1 MSLIKYAKTYIVNQ
15 AKYAHLNAF
24 VSRVDPSTLL
34 NVPPYPPLATDG
46 EGNADWH
53 NLRGMPIAVKDN
65 ICTKDFKTT
74 AASGILKDFTS
85 PYDAT
90 VVKLLREEGVVLVG
104 KTNMDEFGMGSH
116 SINSHSGPVKM
127 QRYEGEEASAGG
139 SSGGSALAVASSQ
152 CWAAL
157 GTDTGGSVRLP
168 ATYTG
173 VVGFK
178 PSYGLLS
185 RWGVIAYANSLDTVG
200 ILAKSARNAERV
212 FEKLNVYDPQDPTS
226 LPPSTRSR
234 LGSTESV
241 PESLRIGIPLDYN
254 IATLHPAVRHTW
266 ARALR
271 ALAEKGHTLHPVRLP
286 ATQHALSAYY
296 VLAPAEASSNLAKYD
311 GVRFGS
317 RAEGIDGSPDSV
329 LFAKTRGQ
337 GFGAEVQRRILLGA
351 FSLSAQA
358 IDNYF
363 IQAQKVRRLVQ
374 QDFNNVFAKANP
386 LSSEGMTSGDAVEKV
401 DVLLCPTAP
410 TFAPALSD
418 VQQQDPLKAYMNDVF
433 TVPASLA
440 GLPAI
445 SLPVHIT
452 QEEDLALHGDQDIRE
467 SAGMQ
472 IIGQYGDDKTVL
484 NAARSL
490 ELALKAAQVTA
501 KPDMTAWGHSS
512 LGKASI
518 RQRKKYQE
526 EANELGL
533 SMAEAMPIIEAQ
545 RLGAT
550 KRLAA
555 TFYEALGAARLNE
568 AASFHRQSRQ
578 EYIARFIDEEDPLL
592 AEKLLF
598 AKQTEFLK
606 RMEARRERLER
617 NAQRSQREVDELTE
631 ASTAEDAEAPKLEVA
646 EAPKA
651 NDTDRPANEHH
662 GSKPLR
668 SLGTSFYR
676 NAVSIKNWRRAT
688 FKNEAIDLKRDG
700 GKLYTNLPP
709 PSELELKKDVKFWL
723 LKPKEPPPPE
733 LEVKKDIYVWR
744 LQPKKSPSGRNL
756 GRKGAKAKQQAI
768 QSIGG
773 VEEEMKKEVEEK
785 RNEAV
790 EQEAKADM
798 KDEKSE

>member
-1 MSLIKYAKTYIVNQ
+1 
-15 AKYAHLNAF
+15 
-24 VSRVDPSTLL
+24 
-34 NVPPYPPLATDG
+34 
-46 EGNADWH
+46 
-53 NLRGMPIAVKDN
+53 
-65 ICTKDFKTT
+65 
-74 AASGILKDFTS
+74 
-85 PYDAT
+85 
-90 VVKLLREEGVVLVG
+90 
-104 KTNMDEFGMGSH
+104 
-116 SINSHSGPVKM
+116 
-127 QRYEGEEASAGG
+127 
-139 SSGGSALAVASSQ
+139 
-152 CWAAL
+152 
-157 GTDTGGSVRLP
+157 
-168 ATYTG
+168 
-173 VVGFK
+173 
-178 PSYGLLS
+178 
-185 RWGVIAYANSLDTVG
+185 
-200 ILAKSARNAERV
+200 
-212 FEKLNVYDPQDPTS
+212 
-226 LPPSTRSR
+226 
-234 LGSTESV
+234 
-241 PESLRIGIPLDYN
+241 
-254 IATLHPAVRHTW
+254 
-266 ARALR
+266 
-271 ALAEKGHTLHPVRLP
+271 
-286 ATQHALSAYY
+286 
-296 VLAPAEASSNLAKYD
+296 LAKYD

-317 RAEGIDGSPDSV
+317 RAKGIDGSPDSV

-374 QDFNNVFAKANP
+374 QDFNNVFAKVNP
-386 LSSEGMTSGDAVEKV
+386 LSSEGTTSGYAVDKV

-410 TFAPALSD
+410 TFAPALSE

-452 QEEDLALHGDQDIRE
+452 QEENLALHRDQNIRE
-467 SAGMQ
+467 SVGMQ

-490 ELALKAAQVTA
+490 ELALKAVQVTA

-512 LGKASI
+512 LGKASV

-526 EANELGL
+526 KANELGL
-533 SMAEAMPIIEAQ
+533 SMAEAIPIIEAQ

-568 AASFHRQSRQ
+568 AASFYRQSRQ

-598 AKQTEFLK
+598 AKQMEHLK
-606 RMEARRERLER
+606 RMEARRKRLER
-617 NAQRSQREVDELTE
+617 SEGRSQREVDELTE
-631 ASTAEDAEAPKLEVA
+631 ASTAEDAEAPKSEDA
-646 EAPKA
+646 ETPKA
-651 NDTDRPANEHH
+651 NDTDGPANEHH

-676 NAVSIKNWRRAT
+676 NGVSIKNWRRAT
-688 FKNEAIDLKRDG
+688 FKNEAIDLERDG

-709 PSELELKKDVKFWL
+709 PSELELKKDVNFWL
-723 LKPKEPPPPE
+723 LKPKESPPNLPPPPE

-756 GRKGAKAKQQAI
+756 GRKGAAKKQDGPSIEGI
-768 QSIGG
+768 QK
-773 VEEEMKKEVEEK
+773 EMNEK
-785 RNEAV
+785 V
-790 EQEAKADM
+790 EQETKAVV
-798 KDEKSE
+798 KDETSD